1 MVVRQRDAEITIL
14 KTKLEKA
21 ESEAVEVVVLY
32 GHVSELE
39 ANAVARSREVD
50 TLNKQNAE
58 LLGKVSTLESE
69 CGELNGHIIRL
80 GVDCES
86 LQNEVAGEAKLTEDF
101 KSFQDAKARRFE
113 EKAAQ
118 LDARIADIGSDM
130 DNDLYPHMFTAIAGR
145 IWVLGHGLRL
155 GLMKCAQSAE
165 CRSSLGRVISLAI
178 DKGIQEGLEAGIEH
192 GKSGR
197 SLAQV
202 EAYDPEVKNRYVVTV
217 TDFENVSFTLLDE
230 LESLKDSPLASIVYA
245 LILKDDQ
252 GNVSSAP
259 ELQRFQPSID
269 QVTIPINSESG
280 SVVPE
285 MPLSEVIPVHYK
297 VSTLTLADDEVLP
310 PPPAT
315 A

>member
-1 MVVRQRDAEITIL
+1 M
-14 KTKLEKA
+14 
-21 ESEAVEVVVLY
+21 
-32 GHVSELE
+32 
-39 ANAVARSREVD
+39 
-50 TLNKQNAE
+50 
-58 LLGKVSTLESE
+58 
-69 CGELNGHIIRL
+69 

-86 LQNEVAGEAKLTEDF
+86 LQNEVAGEAKLREDF
-101 KSFQDAKARRFE
+101 KSFHDAEAHRFE
-113 EKAAQ
+113 ENAAQ
-118 LDARIADIGSDM
+118 LDARIADVGRDM

-145 IWVLGHGLRL
+145 MWVLGHGLCL

-165 CRSSLGRVISLAI
+165 CRSSLGRVKSLAI

-252 GNVSSAP
+252 GNVSSAL
-259 ELQRFQPSID
+259 ELQRLYLFVRVAAERRGLCLPSSSTAGGVAISAPLQD
-269 QVTIPINSESG
+269 LSLG
-280 SVVPE
+280 VVD
-285 MPLSEVIPVHYK
+285 YQ

-315 A
+315 TQPPEDDLFDAAILDKLADA